1 MTDKVGTVLDT
12 GTLSDILGTSYLVET
27 VPDTV
32 SDIVWSVKDIMGTL
46 DMMRT
51 VSDIMGTLDKM
62 RTVSDTLWTVVGA
75 EGEIISVW
83 LKPVA
88 LFQSLSLASSFP
100 QHGNITRASP
110 LMKYTGSGQQGS
122 SDVTK
127 AFFSLKW

>member
-12 GTLSDILGTSYLVET
+12 GTLSDILGTSYQVET

-51 VSDIMGTLDKM
+51 VSDIMGILDK
-62 RTVSDTLWTVVGA
+62 
-75 EGEIISVW
+75 IFISVW

-100 QHGNITRASP
+100 QHGNITRASL

-127 AFFSLKW
+127 AFFSL